1 MGGRTR
7 AGDQPG
13 AYKGGKFMW
22 LNMAQARR
30 RLGVS
35 QGDLARLVQ
44 DGKVEMVI
52 YYGHRRYSEES
63 IDRCVEEH
71 RYKPRREISPGVE
84 YIPGMKIV

>member
-1 MGGRTR
+1 MNRR
-7 AGDQPG
+7 ARL
-13 AYKGGKFMW
+13 AHEKEVKLMW

-44 DGKVEMVI
+44 DGKVEMVT

-71 RYKPRREISPGVE
+71 RYKPRREITPGVE